1 MGGDDDSI
9 DPKLMRLYVDNKIE
23 GGDADTGKETKK
35 AIPDA
40 ALLSDHDVKNDDIVI
55 LEMDES

>member
-1 MGGDDDSI
+1 
-9 DPKLMRLYVDNKIE
+9 MRLYFDKKSE
-23 GGDADTGKETKK
+23 GGDADTGKESEKK

-40 ALLSDHDVKNDDIVI
+40 ALLSDHNVTNDDIVT

>member
-1 MGGDDDSI
+1 M
-9 DPKLMRLYVDNKIE
+9 LLYVDSKSE
-23 GGDADTGKETKK
+23 GGDADAGKETKK

-40 ALLSDHDVKNDDIVI
+40 ALLSDHGVKNDDIVI

>member
-1 MGGDDDSI
+1 
-9 DPKLMRLYVDNKIE
+9 MRLYVDKKSE
-23 GGDADTGKETKK
+23 GGDADTGNEAKK

-40 ALLSDHDVKNDDIVI
+40 ALLSDHNVTNDDIVI